1 MTFPRF
7 YYSDQIN
14 VGESIELPQG
24 ATHHA
29 ANVLRLEKG
38 DKITLF
44 NGKGG
49 EFLAFIKCISKAAI
63 LVSIEKFIIVE
74 RE

>member
-14 VGESIELPQG
+14 VGESIELPHG

-29 ANVLRLEKG
+29 ANVLRLEKA
-38 DKITLF
+38 DKINLF
-44 NGKGG
+44 NCKGG
-49 EFLAFIKCISKAAI
+49 E
-63 LVSIEKFIIVE
+63 II
-74 RE
+74 